1 MQLPAERR
9 WAASR
14 AAIVTV
20 VVVPF
25 LGFLAALFYFWGNG
39 IGWLDVGLFVL
50 FYLITGFGVTVG
62 YHRLFTHGSFRAAP
76 WLRTVLG
83 IAGCAAV
90 QGPILSWVAD
100 HRRHHQHS
108 DHEGDPHS
116 PHLFDDHGLLG
127 TLGGLWHAHIGW
139 LFDAGSTDVDKYAP
153 DLLKDSRLSRIDSM
167 YGLWLLLS
175 LLAPA
180 ALAYLIS
187 GGSAGAALSGLL
199 FAGLA
204 RVFLLHHVTW
214 SVNSICHSFGQ
225 RAYRTKDESRNNA
238 LVGILGLGE
247 GWHNNHHAFPTS
259 ARHGLGKGQF
269 DLSWEVIRL
278 FERLGW
284 VTRVQQPAELLLQRK
299 ALHAQETAAGD

>member
-1 MQLPAERR
+1 ML
-9 WAASR
+9 
-14 AAIVTV
+14 
-20 VVVPF
+20 PF
-25 LGFLAALFYFWGNG
+25 LGFIAALFHFWGNG
-39 IGWLDVGLFVL
+39 IGWLDIALFVA

-62 YHRLFTHGSFRAAP
+62 YHRLFTHRSFKAVP
-76 WLRTVLG
+76 WLETLLG
-83 IAGCAAV
+83 VAGCAAV

-127 TLGGLWHAHIGW
+127 TLGGLWHSHIGW
-139 LFDAGSTDVDKYAP
+139 LFEAGSTDAQRYAP
-153 DLLKDSRLSRIDSM
+153 DLLKDKRLSRIDSL

-180 ALAYLIS
+180 VLAYAIT
-187 GGSAGAALSGLL
+187 GGSTEAAISAVL

-214 SVNSICHSFGQ
+214 SVNSICHSFGK
-225 RAYRTKDESRNNA
+225 RAYRTTDESRNNA
-238 LVGILGLGE
+238 IVGVIGLGE

-269 DLSWEVIRL
+269 DLSWELIRL
-278 FERLGW
+278 FVRLGW
-284 VTRVQQPAELLLQRK
+284 VTKVQLPTEQLLQRK
-299 ALHAQETAAGD
+299 AMEPAAAE